1 VGLRENKKQE
11 AGKLNNQKFYHLYFS
26 PSKTRVMKSR
36 RMRWAGRTGH
46 NQGDKFI
53 VDFDDEM

>member
-1 VGLRENKKQE
+1 M
-11 AGKLNNQKFYHLYFS
+11 NNQKFYHLYFS

-36 RMRWAGRTGH
+36 RTRGAGRRGH

-53 VDFDDEM
+53 VVFDDEI

>member
-1 VGLRENKKQE
+1 M
-11 AGKLNNQKFYHLYFS
+11 NNQKFYHLYFS
-26 PSKTRVMKSR
+26 PSKTSVMKSR

-53 VDFDDEM
+53 VDFDDEI